1 MEEVSI
7 FVNLA
12 NSFLSTIKFTR
23 EMSSERAVFVYAEV
37 FKAPRLA
44 AFFILSLRKQT

>member
-12 NSFLSTIKFTR
+12 NSFHSTIKFTR

-37 FKAPRLA
+37 FKAPRLSTQYSSI
-44 AFFILSLRKQT
+44 FHFIT